1 MTKVAFLALR
11 LAGIIGW
18 AVRDDATS
26 RPTAVDLKK
35 PTALLTS
42 EQFKQKLRD
51 NAPLRARLEPQY
63 PDTWRQLAVQARGKL
78 NTCVVTELQPACC
91 GPTAAEHFWRNP
103 MIDLY
108 AAGTSNGMRARIAL
122 EECGLPYKLN
132 FIDLAKGENRTP
144 QFLAMNPNGQI
155 PVIVDH
161 EGPGGKPVTLSQ
173 STAILLY
180 CAEKSGKFLPKDP
193 ATRPA
198 MLQALMSASTD
209 VTPIFG
215 ALTATVRAKEP
226 HPPTVQI
233 FKDRL
238 RSFFKV
244 WDGQLAK
251 TKYAAGG
258 EITVAD
264 LSLLA
269 GWLRTKGAQPEL
281 VEGMPNLTR
290 WGEELSARPAVQ
302 RALKF

>member
-1 MTKVAFLALR
+1 
-11 LAGIIGW
+11 
-18 AVRDDATS
+18 
-26 RPTAVDLKK
+26 
-35 PTALLTS
+35 
-42 EQFKQKLRD
+42 
-51 NAPLRARLEPQY
+51 
-63 PDTWRQLAVQARGKL
+63 
-78 NTCVVTELQPACC
+78 
-91 GPTAAEHFWRNP
+91 

-132 FIDLAKGENRTP
+132 FIDLAKGEHKTP
-144 QFLAMNPNGQI
+144 QYLAMNPNGQI

-161 EGPGGKPVTLSQ
+161 EGPGGLKVTLSQ

-193 ATRPA
+193 AARPA

-209 VTPIFG
+209 ITPIFG
-215 ALTATVRAKEP
+215 ALTAVVRSKEP
-226 HPPTVQI
+226 HAPTAQL

-238 RSFFKV
+238 RGFFKV
-244 WDGQLAK
+244 WDDTLGAR
-251 TKYAAGG
+251 KYAAGE

-269 GWLRTKGAQPEL
+269 GYLRTKGANPDV

-290 WGEELSARPAVQ
+290 WATEMAARPAVQ
-302 RALKF
+302 RAIKF